1 MNTKKS
7 LHGVD
12 IVTASAGTGK
22 TYHLTS
28 KIEEEVVSGRRKPE
42 TILATTFTIKAA
54 EELRERIRARL
65 LEKGLAPQAI
75 HLLGARIGT
84 VNGVCGG
91 LIGEF
96 ALGLGLSPVAEIIS
110 DDAQMK
116 VFRTAA
122 DEAIARFTAE
132 LDFLSRRFGQEE
144 GLKPRD
150 WRDDV
155 QNIVIGARANDM
167 APEKLGGFAER
178 SAEGFVRLMPGP
190 LVGETEAGLDAA
202 VENAIA
208 TLLVRYPN
216 NDGLTKGTSGSLD
229 TLREMTRAQKIS
241 NLPWSDWVRLAK
253 IGGTK
258 ADDPHFEPL
267 REAASAF
274 ARHPRLGAQVE
285 RYIKAVFACAAEA
298 MRAYDDHKRKWGLI
312 DFIDQE
318 RLALHLFTNPDLA
331 ASLCERVETV
341 YVDEFQDTSPLQLA
355 LFVALSRIAQSSTWV
370 GDPKQAIY
378 GFRGADPELI
388 TRVAPKIQEA
398 TGGKG
403 ATLGKNYRSRPS
415 LVSFVNDA
423 FSETFLAMGLPSDAV
438 RVEAV
443 NRDDLPGQQ
452 TALNVW
458 HLQGKKIDDRAMA
471 LAHEIKER
479 LAQPDDWRVEEYG
492 KSRPLAPG
500 DIAILCATNSRCLS
514 LSTALA
520 SNGLNVA
527 LERGGLFGR
536 PEARLALAALRWC
549 ADQRDTLA
557 LAEIAHLLHI
567 GDDQPEWFEASL
579 DRKRPE
585 ALAQHVP
592 MSEDLRAIAK
602 ASAHKSP
609 VEFADAVLMAGGI
622 SDAVRRW
629 GNGPD
634 RLLNLEAL
642 RAMVASYEDER
653 KQGRASS
660 TATDLCAWL
669 AEQEANQPAS
679 RATDAI
685 TILTYHRAKGLEWP
699 MVILTDLEREPRNN
713 PFGLH
718 VTSDRAAKNID
729 WKDPLAERWLRF
741 WPWPF
746 GPQKKDV
753 VLDITALNSPEGQEA
768 VRIEREERARVLYV
782 GATRARD
789 YLVLA
794 LPPTKQGWAWLDE
807 LRSGAANPAVA
818 VPKEGASK
826 VIVNGVEHDV
836 RVATVLP
843 ADPTA
848 LDDVSRDYVSSAKTA
863 PPYKPLALRP
873 SDAEK
878 EQNAHIAE
886 TISIGERLHFAG
898 SPDMAK
904 VGEALHRF
912 LAADDAAFAS
922 DKRVTMA
929 KRLLNVWGVTGL
941 DPRDVVTMG
950 DRFHAFVT
958 KQWPGG
964 ILRREAPIK
973 HRLGDQTLSG
983 RIDAV
988 IETLEEIIVIDHK
1001 SFPSARAQW
1010 QAQAEKYVG
1019 QLQLYGQALQA
1030 ASDRPKRLRMALHLP
1045 ISGEVLMVA
1054 QRSRSHPFAT
1064 TSLEVSP

>member
-1 MNTKKS
+1 MMSAKKS

-28 KIEEEVVSGRRKPE
+28 KIEEEVIAGRKPE
-42 TILATTFTIKAA
+42 GILATTFTIKAA

-65 LEKGLAPQAI
+65 LEKGLAAQAI

-110 DDAQMK
+110 EDLQMK
-116 VFRTAA
+116 VFRVAA
-122 DEAIARFTAE
+122 DEAIARHAGE
-132 LDFLSRRFGQEE
+132 LDFLARRFGQEE

-155 QNIVIGARANDM
+155 NNIVASARANDM
-167 APEKLGGFAER
+167 EPEKLGGFAER
-178 SAEGFVRLMPGP
+178 SAKAFALLMPKP
-190 LVGETEAGLDAA
+190 LTGETEANLDAA
-202 VENAIA
+202 VEKSIAAIF
-208 TLLVRYPN
+208 TRYPN
-216 NDGLTKGTSGSLD
+216 NDGLTVGTSKALD
-229 TLREMTRAQKIS
+229 ALREITRAHKIVD
-241 NLPWSDWVRLAK
+241 LPWSDWVRLAK

-258 ADDPHFEPL
+258 ADDAHFEPL
-267 REAASAF
+267 RNAAGAF
-274 ARHPRLGAQVE
+274 ARHPRLSAEVD
-285 RYIKAVFACAAEA
+285 RYIKTIFACAAEA
-298 MRAYDDHKRKWGLI
+298 MLAYDEHKRKWGLI
-312 DFIDQE
+312 DFVDQE

-331 ASLCERVETV
+331 AALCERIETV
-341 YVDEFQDTSPLQLA
+341 YIDEFQDTSPLQLA
-355 LFVALSRIAQSSTWV
+355 LFVALSQIAQSSTWV

-378 GFRGADPELI
+378 AFRGADPELI

-398 TGGKG
+398 SGGKG

-423 FSETFLAMGLPSDAV
+423 FGETFLAMDLPPEAV
-438 RVEAV
+438 RVDAV
-443 NRDDLPGQQ
+443 DRADLPGQK

-458 HLQGKKIDDRAMA
+458 HLQGKTITNRAIA
-471 LAHEIKER
+471 LAHGIKEQ
-479 LAQPDDWRVEEYG
+479 LAHPDDWRVEEDK
-492 KSRPLAPG
+492 KSRPLAPR

-520 SNGLNVA
+520 SFGLNVA
-527 LERGGLFGR
+527 LEREGLFGTL
-536 PEARLALAALRWC
+536 EARLALAALRWC

-557 LAEIAHLLHI
+557 LAEIAHLLYA
-567 GDDQPEWFEASL
+567 GDDQPQWFEASL
-579 DRKRPE
+579 DKADPE
-585 ALAQHVP
+585 ALAKLVP
-592 MSEDLRAIAK
+592 MAADLRAIAM
-602 ASAHKSP
+602 ASANKSP

-622 SDAVRRW
+622 ADALRRW

-642 RAMVASYEDER
+642 RSLVASYEDER
-653 KQGRASS
+653 KQDRASS

-669 AEQEANQPAS
+669 SEQEASQPAS

-718 VTSDRAAKNID
+718 VTSDRPAMDID
-729 WKDPLAERWLRF
+729 WKNPLAERWLRF

-746 GPQKKDV
+746 GPQKKNV
-753 VLDITALNSPEGQEA
+753 VIDATALSSKEGQEA
-768 VRIEREERARVLYV
+768 VRIERQERARVLYV

-794 LPPTKQGWAWLDE
+794 LPPTKKGWAWLDE
-807 LRSGAANPAVA
+807 LRSDATSPAIA
-818 VPKEGASK
+818 VPNEGDSK
-826 VIVNGVEHDV
+826 VIVNGVEHNV
-836 RVATVLP
+836 RVATLAP
-843 ADPTA
+843 ADPNA
-848 LDDVSRDYVSSAKTA
+848 LGNVSRDYVSPAEKLPS
-863 PPYKPLALRP
+863 YEPLALRP
-873 SDAEK
+873 SDAK
-878 EQNAHIAE
+878 EEQSARIVE
-886 TISIGERLHFAG
+886 TISLGGRLPFAG
-898 SPDMAK
+898 SPDMVK

-912 LAADDAAFAS
+912 LAADDPAFAHE
-922 DKRVTMA
+922 KRIVMA
-929 KRLLNVWGVTGL
+929 TRLLDVWGVSGI
-941 DPRDVVTMG
+941 DPRDVVTIG
-950 DRFHAFVT
+950 DRFRAFVA
-958 KQWPGG
+958 KQWPKG
-964 ILRREAPIK
+964 ILLREAPIT

-988 IETLEEIIVIDHK
+988 IETPEEIVVIDHK
-1001 SFPSARAQW
+1001 SFPGARSQW

-1019 QLQLYGQALQA
+1019 QLKLYGDALGA
-1030 ASDRPKRLRMALHLP
+1030 AADRPKELRMALHLP
-1045 ISGEVLMVA
+1045 ISGEILML
-1054 QRSRSHPFAT
+1054 AT
-1064 TSLEVSP
+1064 

>member
-1 MNTKKS
+1 MSAKKS

-28 KIEEEVVSGRRKPE
+28 KIEEEVISGRKPE
-42 TILATTFTIKAA
+42 SILATTFTIKAA

-65 LEKGLAPQAI
+65 LEKGLAAQAI

-116 VFRTAA
+116 VFRVAA
-122 DEAIARFTAE
+122 DKAIARHTAE

-155 QNIVIGARANDM
+155 NNIVASARANDM
-167 APEKLGGFAER
+167 APENLGGFAER
-178 SAEGFVRLMPGP
+178 SAEGFTRLMPKP
-190 LVGETEAGLDAA
+190 LAGETEANLDAA
-202 VENAIA
+202 VETSIA
-208 TLLVRYPN
+208 ALLARYPN
-216 NDGLTKGTSGSLD
+216 NDGLSVGTSKALD
-229 TLREMTRAQKIS
+229 TLREITRAHKIVD
-241 NLPWSDWVRLAK
+241 LPWSDWVRLAK
-253 IGGTK
+253 LKGTA

-267 REAASAF
+267 RKAASAF

-285 RYIKAVFACAAEA
+285 RYIKTIFACAAEA
-298 MRAYDDHKRKWGLI
+298 MRAYDEHKRKWGLI
-312 DFIDQE
+312 DFVDQE

-355 LFVALSRIAQSSTWV
+355 LFVALSQIAQSSAWV

-398 TGGKG
+398 TGGEG

-423 FSETFLAMGLPSDAV
+423 FGETFMAMGLPSEAV
-438 RVEAV
+438 RVDAV
-443 NRDDLPGQQ
+443 NRADLPGQQ

-458 HLQGKKIDDRAMA
+458 HLQGKTIGSRAMA
-471 LAHEIKER
+471 LAHGIKER
-479 LAQPDDWRVEEYG
+479 LAQPDNWRVAEDG

-520 SNGLNVA
+520 SFGLTVA
-527 LERGGLFGR
+527 LERGGLFGT

-557 LAEIAHLLHI
+557 LAEIAHLLHV
-567 GDDQPEWFEASL
+567 GDGQPEWFEASL
-579 DRKRPE
+579 DEAGPE
-585 ALAQHVP
+585 SLAQLVP
-592 MSEDLRAIAK
+592 MSEDLRAIAT

-609 VEFADAVLMAGGI
+609 VEFADAVLLAGGI

-629 GNGPD
+629 GDGPD

-653 KQGRASS
+653 KQDRASS

-669 AEQEANQPAS
+669 AEQEGDQPAS
-679 RATDAI
+679 RATNAI

-718 VTSDRAAKNID
+718 VTSDRAAKDID

-753 VLDITALNSPEGQEA
+753 VLDTTALNSPEGQEA

-807 LRSGAANPAVA
+807 LRSGSADPAIP
-818 VPKEGASK
+818 VPKDGASK

-836 RVATVLP
+836 RVATLLP

-848 LDDVSRDYVSSAKTA
+848 LDDFSRDYVSSVETA
-863 PPYKPLALRP
+863 PSYKPLALRP
-873 SDAEK
+873 SDAEE
-878 EQNAHIAE
+878 EQNARIAE
-886 TISIGERLHFAG
+886 TISIGGRLPFAG
-898 SPDMAK
+898 SPDMAN

-912 LAADDAAFAS
+912 LAADDPAFALG
-922 DKRVTMA
+922 KRIALAT
-929 KRLLNVWGVTGL
+929 RLMNVWGVTGL

-950 DRFHAFVT
+950 DRFRAFVA
-958 KQWPGG
+958 KQWPDG
-964 ILRREAPIK
+964 ILRREAPIT
-973 HRLGDQTLSG
+973 HRLGDRTLSG

-988 IETLEEIIVIDHK
+988 IETRDEIIVIDHK
-1001 SFPSARAQW
+1001 SFPGARAQW

-1019 QLQLYGQALQA
+1019 QLQLYGAALQA
-1030 ASDRPKRLRMALHLP
+1030 AADRPKQVKMALHLP
-1045 ISGEVLMVA
+1045 ISGEVLILAEGVG
-1054 QRSRSHPFAT
+1054 
-1064 TSLEVSP
+1064 E